1 MQIRRVLPS
10 EKTANPLIMS
20 GSLDISFDLPAI
32 RRYLSFVSTERVRRK
47 GNSLMRTARFRDTP
61 KERLQV
67 MIPAAL
73 VEEIRRRSFAERRPE
88 NAIASDLLCRGSG
101 IDPATFGLGPDP
113 ALSSSLSHSPADGLN

>member
-1 MQIRRVLPS
+1 LSQSLKFKKEQLMQKL
-10 EKTANPLIMS
+10 
-20 GSLDISFDLPAI
+20 
-32 RRYLSFVSTERVRRK
+32 
-47 GNSLMRTARFRDTP
+47 RFRDTP

-113 ALSSSLSHSPADGLN
+113 ASSSSLSHSPADGLN